1 MFGYIAPLKSE
12 LKVREF
18 EVYSAYYCAVCRAV
32 GRRYGELPR
41 LMLSYDAAFIAL
53 LGAALGADGQESA
66 FQTFHCFNNPLK
78 KRNEAAPSPA
88 IDYAADVLVLLGH
101 LGLKDRK
108 EDGDAGGLL
117 KRGAAGCGEAVM
129 RGAGRRAA
137 ARIPDQA
144 LEVCACLSIQ
154 AELEAAKTPE
164 LDRAADPTG
173 CFMSALL
180 DFPSVPWLYGASETE
195 HGIPEISK
203 TLRRLGY
210 HLGRFIYI
218 VDAVDD
224 LEQDRKSGAYNPLL
238 LREISKESLET
249 SLSLDLAQMGD
260 CIGKLPLI
268 YHKSIIENVV
278 YLGLNAVK
286 DEVLGQNPGAMR
298 GKRRYLRP

>member
-53 LGAALGADGQESA
+53 LGAALGLDGQEPA
-66 FQTFHCFNNPLK
+66 FLTFRCFNNPQK
-78 KRNEAAPSPA
+78 KRNEASPSPA

-117 KRGAAGCGEAVM
+117 KRGAAGCGEALM
-129 RGAGRRAA
+129 RGAARRAA
-137 ARIPDQA
+137 ARIPAQA
-144 LEVCACLSIQ
+144 AEVRACLAEQ
-154 AELEAAKTPE
+154 AGLEAAKTPE

-173 CFMSALL
+173 RFISALI
-180 DFPSVPWLYGASETE
+180 DFSSVPGLYGAGHYDPETSE
-195 HGIPEISK
+195 

-238 LREISKESLET
+238 LREIPKESLET
-249 SLSLDLAQMGD
+249 SLSLDLAQMGE
-260 CIGKLPLI
+260 CIGKLPLP
-268 YHKSIIENVV
+268 YHKNIIENVV

-286 DEVLGQNPGAMR
+286 DEVLGQNHGTMR